1 MNTPAKPV
9 TEDARRMRAAEPGNV
24 VTSATAA
31 PASAAMAA
39 VKVEHPTVEA
49 LRLFLRNPSAIVGSL
64 LLLVIV
70 GVSVAGPWLYQAD
83 PFEIK
88 WAPLTPP
95 GTSDAWLGTD
105 YLGRDV
111 LTTLVYGGRTTLVV
125 GGVAT
130 LLSVVIGITLGAFAG
145 FYGGRV
151 DAVLMRITEFF
162 QVLPALLFAMVLV
175 TLFSPTLFTITL
187 AIGIVSWTGTARLT
201 RAEFMKYR
209 GLDFVR
215 AERSIGAGDARIIW
229 RVILPN
235 ALPPL
240 IVSATL
246 AIGAAILFQ
255 AGLSFLGLGDPN
267 EMSWGLMIGSS
278 RQYVLSCWWAVA
290 FPGLAIFLTVLAV
303 SLIGDGL
310 NDALNPKLRE
320 R

>member
-1 MNTPAKPV
+1 MSKVITMPSV
-9 TEDARRMRAAEPGNV
+9 AA
-24 VTSATAA
+24 SSKASKA
-31 PASAAMAA
+31 PPAA
-39 VKVEHPTVEA
+39 VRVEHPGMEA
-49 LRLFLRNPSAIVGSL
+49 MRMFLRNPAAIAGMVML
-64 LLLVIV
+64 MLMLAVAI
-70 GVSVAGPWLYQAD
+70 AGPWLYPAD

-88 WAPLTPP
+88 TAPLTPP
-95 GTSDAWLGTD
+95 FSEDAWLGSD

-111 LTTLVYGGRTTLVV
+111 LTALIYGGRATLLV
-125 GGVAT
+125 GAVAA

-145 FYGGRV
+145 YYGGKV
-151 DAVLMRITEFF
+151 DAALMKLTEFF
-162 QVLPALLFAMVLV
+162 QVLPALLFAMVVV
-175 TLFSPTLFTITL
+175 TLFSPTLVTVTL

-209 GLDFVR
+209 RLEFVR
-215 AERSIGAGDARIIW
+215 AERAIGARDARIIW
-229 RVILPN
+229 KVILPN

-240 IVSATL
+240 VVSATL
-246 AIGAAILFQ
+246 AIGAAILFE

-267 EMSWGLMIGSS
+267 QMSWGLMIGSS

-290 FPGLAIFLTVLAV
+290 FPGAAIFITVLAV

>member
-1 MNTPAKPV
+1 MSKVITMPSVAASSTASKAPKAPPAPV
-9 TEDARRMRAAEPGNV
+9 R
-24 VTSATAA
+24 
-31 PASAAMAA
+31 
-39 VKVEHPTVEA
+39 VEHPGTEA
-49 LRLFLRNPSAIVGSL
+49 MRMFLRNPAAIAGMVML
-64 LLLVIV
+64 MLMLAVAI
-70 GVSVAGPWLYQAD
+70 AGPWLYPAD

-88 WAPLTPP
+88 AAPLTPP
-95 GTSDAWLGTD
+95 FSEDAWLGSD

-111 LTTLVYGGRTTLVV
+111 LTALVYGGRATLLV
-125 GGVAT
+125 GAVAA

-145 FYGGRV
+145 YYGGKV
-151 DAVLMRITEFF
+151 DAALMKLTEFF
-162 QVLPALLFAMVLV
+162 QVLPALLFAMVVV
-175 TLFSPTLFTITL
+175 TLFSPTLVTVTL

-209 GLDFVR
+209 GLEFVR
-215 AERSIGAGDARIIW
+215 AERAIGARDARIIW
-229 RVILPN
+229 KVILPN

-240 IVSATL
+240 VVSATL
-246 AIGAAILFQ
+246 AIGAAILFE

-267 EMSWGLMIGSS
+267 QMSWGLMIGSS

-290 FPGLAIFLTVLAV
+290 FPGVAIFITVLAV

>member
-1 MNTPAKPV
+1 MSKVIAMP
-9 TEDARRMRAAEPGNV
+9 
-24 VTSATAA
+24 TAA
-31 PASAAMAA
+31 ASAAAA
-39 VKVEHPTVEA
+39 SEKRPAVRVEHPGVEA
-49 LRLFLRNPSAIVGSL
+49 MRMFLRNPAAIAGMVML
-64 LLLVIV
+64 LAVLLVAI
-70 GVSVAGPWLYQAD
+70 AGPWIYPAD

-88 WAPLTPP
+88 AAPLTPP
-95 GTSDAWLGTD
+95 FSEEAWLGTD

-111 LTTLVYGGRTTLVV
+111 ITALIYGGR
-125 GGVAT
+125 AT
-130 LLSVVIGITLGAFAG
+130 LLVGAVAALLSVLIGITLGAFAG
-145 FYGGRV
+145 YYGGKV
-151 DAVLMRITEFF
+151 DAALMKLTEFF
-162 QVLPALLFAMVLV
+162 QVLPALLFAMVVV
-175 TLFSPTLFTITL
+175 TLFSPTLVTVTL

-209 GLDFVR
+209 GLEFVR
-215 AERSIGAGDARIIW
+215 AERAIGARDARIIW

-240 IVSATL
+240 VVSATL
-246 AIGAAILFQ
+246 AIGAAILFE

-267 EMSWGLMIGSS
+267 QMSWGLMIGSS

-290 FPGLAIFLTVLAV
+290 FPGAAIFITVLAV

>member
-1 MNTPAKPV
+1 MMNTIV
-9 TEDARRMRAAEPGNV
+9 ARPAAE
-24 VTSATAA
+24 TSAKA
-31 PASAAMAA
+31 PPR
-39 VKVEHPTVEA
+39 VEHPTIDA
-49 LRLFLRNPSAIVGSL
+49 LRMFVRNPSAIAGMVML
-64 LLLVIV
+64 AIILLVSI
-70 GVSVAGPWLYQAD
+70 AGPFVYPAD

-88 WAPLTPP
+88 TAPLTPP
-95 GTSDAWLGTD
+95 FTADAWLGSD

-111 LTTLVYGGRTTLVV
+111 LTTLIYGGR
-125 GGVAT
+125 AT
-130 LLSVVIGITLGAFAG
+130 LLVGAVAALLSVMIGITLGAMAG
-145 FYGGRV
+145 YYGGKV

-162 QVLPALLFAMVLV
+162 QVLPALLFAMVV
-175 TLFSPTLFTITL
+175 VPLFSPSLISVTL

-201 RAEFMKYR
+201 RAEFMKFR
-209 GLDFVR
+209 GLEFVR
-215 AERSIGAGDARIIW
+215 AERAIGAKDARIIW
-229 RVILPN
+229 KVILPN

-246 AIGAAILFQ
+246 AIGAAILFE

-267 EMSWGLMIGSS
+267 QMSWGLMIGSS

-290 FPGLAIFLTVLAV
+290 FPGAAIFLTVLAV